1 MNTRLLSIIKSEQE
15 RRNAPAVLAI
25 NEKTGRESPFEK
37 DGLGKLWIV
46 LRAIRTVFHVI
57 SNFST
62 LKGGGII
69 LPRKG
74 HKYDE
79 VEEELI
85 EAGLKKK
92 HISKTY
98 GEPTFSSQIYA
109 AKTILECL
117 IAGIAYYNRKNAF
130 KYFEVLFLYTALNKW
145 LLRHKK
151 SSIWVIIGDLSPD
164 LISLAAACKYAGHSV
179 IYWQYSLL
187 DFKHLS
193 VDADVAIILN
203 NAGIELSKISSD
215 KDFYW
220 RDIDTVETI
229 DTDNISK
236 GPVGILLNVH
246 AHEKVWER
254 IFSIQNK
261 IGLPCEVRFHPNS
274 TLAIPELP
282 EEITIADK
290 SESLESFAD
299 RISLAVCGNTQAQ
312 AKLMM
317 MGVPVVQL
325 EGLDQLYFDFHGYVQ
340 RDIVPGI
347 RHPEEFNMSELVEFY
362 HSEKYKL
369 GLNNLI
375 GPTGESRKPSL
386 ESFVDTFTKSD
397 S

>member
-1 MNTRLLSIIKSEQE
+1 MAMNK
-15 RRNAPAVLAI
+15 
-25 NEKTGRESPFEK
+25 KTGRESPFEK
-37 DGLGKLWIV
+37 DGFGKLWIV
-46 LRAIRTVFHVI
+46 LRGIRTAFHII
-57 SNFST
+57 SHYST
-62 LKGGGII
+62 LKGGSIV

-79 VEEELI
+79 VEEELLD
-85 EAGLKKK
+85 AGLKSKDF
-92 HISKTY
+92 SKTY
-98 GEPTFSSQIYA
+98 GEPAFTSRIVA
-109 AKTILECL
+109 AKTILKCL
-117 IAGIAYYNRKNAF
+117 RFGSACFKKNNAF
-130 KYFEVLFLYTALNKW
+130 MYFEVLFVYKAINKW
-145 LLRHKK
+145 LLQQKK
-151 SSIWVIIGDLSPD
+151 SSVWIIIGDLSPD
-164 LISLAAACKYAGHSV
+164 LISLAAACKHAGHSV

-203 NAGIELSKISSD
+203 NAGIGLSKISSD

-220 RDIDTVETI
+220 RDIDTAETI

-246 AHEKVWER
+246 AHDKVWDR
-254 IFSIQNK
+254 IISIQK
-261 IGLPCEVRFHPNS
+261 EIGLPCEVRFHPNS

-290 SESLESFAD
+290 SESLESFAE

-325 EGLDQLYFDFHGYVQ
+325 EALDQLYFDFHGYVQ

-347 RHPEEFNMSELVEFY
+347 RQPVEFNMSEIVEFY

-375 GPTGESRKPSL
+375 GPTGESRKPGL
-386 ESFVDTFTKSD
+386 EIFVQNLIHNGH
-397 S
+397 